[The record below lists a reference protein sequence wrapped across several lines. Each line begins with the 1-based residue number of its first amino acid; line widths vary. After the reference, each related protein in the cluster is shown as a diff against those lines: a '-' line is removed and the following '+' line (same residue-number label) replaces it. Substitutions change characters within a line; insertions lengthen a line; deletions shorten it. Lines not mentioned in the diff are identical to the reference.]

1 MGLKPPVCWGDDSR
15 GVLEREEQEMQ
26 NSASSDGLGV
36 LLTCRFISVG
46 LEWGLRV
53 CISNEIPATMAV
65 LHTHTRGMR
74 YRASTLGQAF
84 RGWPWGSGSFPGE
97 ERA

>member
-53 CISNEIPATMAV
+53 CISNE
-65 LHTHTRGMR
+65 L
-74 YRASTLGQAF
+74 LGDAQEHAGLRSQF
-84 RGWPWGSGSFPGE
+84 E
-97 ERA
+97 